1 MDGPFF
7 TKWQNV
13 FDATTREPV
22 LKQTRCSL
30 GNDNLLVRR
39 YVVAM
44 RVRNE
49 REALCVPWVQPQIL
63 LRQINAAFVTN
74 FNH

>member
-1 MDGPFF
+1 MHGPFF
-7 TKWQNV
+7 TKCQNV
-13 FDATTREPV
+13 FETTTRHPV
-22 LKQTRCSL
+22 LKQARCSL

-44 RVRNE
+44 RVRDE
-49 REALCVPWVQPQIL
+49 SEVLGVPWVQPQIL
-63 LRQINAAFVTN
+63 PRQINAAFVTN